1 MPHVEERFLVHRL
14 VLEDAQRRF
23 TTVEQGIVRLID
35 VIVRQRIQ
43 HLLVG
48 PGGKRLD
55 LLASGPL
62 GIRRGLRRGSRLFRI
77 DATGE
82 ERLEVGVDA
91 RVAEPAFHER
101 VETEGGE
108 MPLIEHDRLA
118 ERDRPDVVRPV
129 IQQIEERS

>member
-1 MPHVEERFLVHRL
+1 MPHVEQRFLVHRF

-23 TTVEQGIVRLID
+23 TAMEQGIIRLID
-35 VIVRQRIQ
+35 IVVRQRIQ

-55 LLASGPL
+55 LLASRPL

-77 DATGE
+77 DAACE
-82 ERLEVGVDA
+82 QRLEAGVDA
-91 RVAEPAFHER
+91 RATEPAFHER